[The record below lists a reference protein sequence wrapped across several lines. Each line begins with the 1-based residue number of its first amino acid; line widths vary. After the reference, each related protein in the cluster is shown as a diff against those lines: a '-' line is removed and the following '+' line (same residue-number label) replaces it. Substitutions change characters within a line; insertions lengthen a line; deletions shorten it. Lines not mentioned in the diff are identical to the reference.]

1 MHFIAVFLCLFSIIL
16 LPISAILL
24 PRFYI
29 SYFTV
34 STDRAHAVDYIPSQ
48 DQSVGLRAGPGHNY
62 NIIWNKDNLLS
73 MVDSSS
79 FTVDISMYYLPSD
92 SKEWIYLFDLVEE
105 SIENGGS
112 FADRLPFPLDFSSI
126 PHSCRATLCPVII
139 LVKINL
145 GFASSESQVL
155 TKLQQNGLMVGLWSG
170 VRYYSLASS
179 SLANNCIDW
188 ENKQGDI
195 GTLLRSRLRSC
206 PSTLSRAET
215 PNSGFV
221 EQKMSSVLGDTSYD
235 LQWMEYF
242 HRGARVCYVQSTYQR

>member
-1 MHFIAVFLCLFSIIL
+1 
-16 LPISAILL
+16 
-24 PRFYI
+24 
-29 SYFTV
+29 
-34 STDRAHAVDYIPSQ
+34 
-48 DQSVGLRAGPGHNY
+48 
-62 NIIWNKDNLLS
+62 
-73 MVDSSS
+73 MVDSSG
-79 FTVDISMYYLPSD
+79 FTVDISMYYLPSE
-92 SKEWIYLFDLVEE
+92 SKEWIYLFDLVDE
-105 SIENGGS
+105 SIENDGS
-112 FADRLPFPLDFSSI
+112 FANGLPFPLD
-126 PHSCRATLCPVII
+126 SCLATLCPVII

-145 GFASSESQVL
+145 EFASSESQVL
-155 TKLQQNGLMVGLWSG
+155 TKLKQNGLMVGLWSG
-170 VRYYSLASS
+170 VRYYSLASN
-179 SLANNCIDW
+179 SLADQCIVW